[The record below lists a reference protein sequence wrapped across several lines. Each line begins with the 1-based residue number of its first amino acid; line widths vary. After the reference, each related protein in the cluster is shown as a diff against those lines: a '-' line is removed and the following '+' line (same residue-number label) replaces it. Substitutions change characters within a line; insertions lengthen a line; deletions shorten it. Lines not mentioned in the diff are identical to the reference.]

1 MLTRDLNA
9 RTGCALDY
17 LDIDQCIHVPG
28 DNFSPKRDLRRRKNY
43 DSHINE
49 HSQLL
54 LDICKTCDLRILNSQ
69 GVQRHGCSKK

>member
-1 MLTRDLNA
+1 MLE
-9 RTGCALDY
+9 
-17 LDIDQCIHVPG
+17 QV

-54 LDICKTCDLRILNSQ
+54 LDICKTCDLRILNSP
-69 GVQRHGCSKK
+69 GRTTGDSFEK